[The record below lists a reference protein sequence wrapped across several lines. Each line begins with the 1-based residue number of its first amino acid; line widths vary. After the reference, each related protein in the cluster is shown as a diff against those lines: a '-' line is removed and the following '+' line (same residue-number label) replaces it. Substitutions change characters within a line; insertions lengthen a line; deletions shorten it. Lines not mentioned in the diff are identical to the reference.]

1 MSGTKGN
8 RNRLTS
14 EKIIDEFEA
23 ANPNVKVDIQWMISE
38 FMSKVRI
45 AALIG
50 DAPDLIEQSG
60 A

>member
-1 MSGTKGN
+1 M
-8 RNRLTS
+8 TS

-38 FMSKVRI
+38 FMPKVRI
-45 AALIG
+45 AALMG

>member
-1 MSGTKGN
+1 M
-8 RNRLTS
+8 TS

-23 ANPNVKVDIQWMISE
+23 ANPNVKVDIQWMSSE
-38 FMSKVRI
+38 FMPKVRI

-50 DAPDLIEQSG
+50 DAPDRIEQSG